1 MSETTRDTVAGHYGF
16 SMYRCAA
23 NGCKNNG
30 TNDCFSCKQHFCDTH
45 MLQTRLEGTHIGTIV
60 VEACE
65 LCTGRAIS
73 LYTSQGAFMTSCR
86 RKSTAGS

>member
-1 MSETTRDTVAGHYGF
+1 MSDTKDAVAGHYGF

-30 TNDCFSCKQHFCDTH
+30 TNECLSCNQHFCDTH

-65 LCTGRAIS
+65 SCTGRAIS